1 MMAETMKTIIT
12 VLLLSIASLAFT
24 CPLAAQDHQAV
35 QQHEGGH
42 RMVNQQELQWQE
54 GPASLPK
61 GTRAVV
67 VEGDPTKE
75 APFTLRLQMP
85 ANYTI
90 PPHWH
95 PAIEHVTVLKGSFYM
110 GTGEKVDMDKATM
123 LSEGGFAVMPVRFV
137 HYAFTREGATIQL
150 HGMGPWGITY
160 VKESDDPR
168 NQRE

>member
-1 MMAETMKTIIT
+1 MKTLFIS
-12 VLLLSIASLAFT
+12 LLLYIGSYAFA
-24 CPLAAQDHQAV
+24 CPLLAQDHQGV
-35 QQHEGGH
+35 QHDGEH
-42 RMVNQQELQWQE
+42 KMINQKELQWQE

-61 GTRAVV
+61 GIKVTML
-67 VEGDPTKE
+67 EGDLTKE
-75 APFTLRLQMP
+75 GPFAVRIQIP

-110 GTGEKVDMDKATM
+110 GAGEKLDMDKATM
-123 LSEGGFAVMPVRFV
+123 LSEGGFAVMPVKFV
-137 HYAFTREGATIQL
+137 HYAFTKDGATIQL

-168 NQRE
+168 NQ